1 MNRRIHLDRKYH
13 FSYHIHLMFAERIYP
28 TTDKALN
35 RILMDNPDFPVRS
48 KTSLWRW
55 IKKLGFVYKRTSKVT
70 VPLDGLSF
78 MAARARYFTAIEKFR
93 SNGSKIFW
101 HDETWCNQY
110 EEKSYV
116 WTDGTTGTGRFR
128 QSDGKG

>member
-1 MNRRIHLDRKYH
+1 
-13 FSYHIHLMFAERIYP
+13 
-28 TTDKALN
+28 
-35 RILMDNPDFPVRS
+35 MDNPDFPVRS
-48 KTSLWRW
+48 TTSLWRW

-78 MAARARYFTAIEKFR
+78 MAARARYFTAFEKFR

-116 WTDGTTGTGRFR
+116 WTDSTTGTGRFR

>member
-1 MNRRIHLDRKYH
+1 M
-13 FSYHIHLMFAERIYP
+13 
-28 TTDKALN
+28 LN
-35 RILMDNPDFPVRS
+35 RILTDIPDFPVRS

-55 IKKLGFVYKRTSKVT
+55 IKKLGFVYKRTNKVA
-70 VPLDGLSF
+70 VRLDGLTF

-110 EEKSYV
+110 EEKRMFGLMAQQAQAVFDKVMEKVNSV
-116 WTDGTTGTGRFR
+116 LRLI
-128 QSDGKG
+128 

>member
-1 MNRRIHLDRKYH
+1 
-13 FSYHIHLMFAERIYP
+13 MFAERIYP
-28 TTDKALN
+28 TTDKVLN

-70 VPLDGLSF
+70 FPLDDLSF

-116 WTDGTTGTGRFR
+116 WTDGITGTDRFR
-128 QSDGKG
+128 Q

>member
-1 MNRRIHLDRKYH
+1 
-13 FSYHIHLMFAERIYP
+13 MFAERIYP
-28 TTDKALN
+28 TTDKMLN

-55 IKKLGFVYKRTSKVT
+55 IKRLGFVYKRTSKVT

-116 WTDGTTGTGRFR
+116 WTDGTTGTGRFQ

>member
-1 MNRRIHLDRKYH
+1 
-13 FSYHIHLMFAERIYP
+13 MFTERIYP
-28 TTDKALN
+28 TTDKMLN
-35 RILMDNPDFPVRS
+35 RIPMDNPDFPVRS

-55 IKKLGFVYKRTSKVT
+55 IKQLGFVYKRTSKVT
-70 VPLDGLSF
+70 VPLDGLTF
-78 MAARARYFTAIEKFR
+78 MAARARYFTGIEKFR

-116 WTDGTTGTGRFR
+116 WTDGKTGTSRFR

>member
-1 MNRRIHLDRKYH
+1 
-13 FSYHIHLMFAERIYP
+13 MFAERIYP
-28 TTDKALN
+28 TTDKMLN

-48 KTSLWRW
+48 TTSLWRW

-93 SNGSKIFW
+93 SNGSKMSGMMKLGVTSMKKNRTFGLMA
-101 HDETWCNQY
+101 QQAQAVFGKVM
-110 EEKSYV
+110 EKVNSAL
-116 WTDGTTGTGRFR
+116 RLI
-128 QSDGKG
+128 